1 MTPREYAKANRHIGE
16 AWEDGKTIEFKIVGR
31 DSWDVW
37 HLKERP
43 CFDATDWQWRIKPE
57 PPQPKYRVWEPH
69 EVPVGAVMRPRNER
83 DHRWIISGCS
93 RNSGTLAFGQAGER
107 TLNEF
112 LTRDYEYKWPHE
124 PETAWRPC
132 GVEVKE

>member
-1 MTPREYAKANRHIGE
+1 MTPREYARQNRHIGE

-57 PPQPKYRVWEPH
+57 PPQPKYRPFIH
-69 EVPVGAVMRPRNER
+69 TEVPVGAEVRYKGNQQSCRQLIVSSQEHGMF
-83 DHRWIISGCS
+83 GCGS
-93 RNSGTLAFGQAGER
+93 KCSYPALLETKEW
-107 TLNEF
+107 
-112 LTRDYEYKWPHE
+112 KWPHE
-124 PETAWRPC
+124 PATAWRPC